1 MTKMCQTKRQAD
13 ALIGSAQP
21 NTSALHH
28 VLCHGVQGFCPDGAL
43 TSRKHQ
49 CFFIWNVALIQADE
63 VRMARWLDKQIP
75 EGIRI
80 LCSPA
85 VRAEQTVAALG
96 RKYKVRDE
104 LSPQGNHDHLLE
116 LVQWPHGKHA
126 VLVVGHQPFLGRTA
140 AKLLQLPEED
150 LAIRKGAVWWFRT
163 RVREGETQT
172 VLLSV
177 QSPEML

>member
-1 MTKMCQTKRQAD
+1 MDLILWRHAEAHELHEGEADMARPLTVRGERQA
-13 ALIGSAQP
+13 Q
-21 NTSALHH
+21 
-28 VLCHGVQGFCPDGAL
+28 
-43 TSRKHQ
+43 
-49 CFFIWNVALIQADE
+49 
-63 VRMARWLDKQIP
+63 RMARWLDKQIP
-75 EGIRI
+75 EGIRT

-163 RVREGETQT
+163 RIREGETQT